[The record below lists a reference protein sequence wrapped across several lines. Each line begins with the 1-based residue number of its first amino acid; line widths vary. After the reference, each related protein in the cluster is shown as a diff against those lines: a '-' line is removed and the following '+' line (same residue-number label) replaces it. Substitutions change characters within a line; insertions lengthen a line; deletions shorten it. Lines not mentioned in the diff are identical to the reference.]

1 MLLLQVVAS
10 QRPEYA
16 QQDQQTICADAAQ
29 QARALPITL
38 LEQRHRQWF
47 VLCGTHRIQHPQVFC
62 RRVFDVHE
70 LLMALQPQE
79 VVRSLSTLVLLPR
92 RRFSSHLS
100 VWPRIQLGA
109 CRGVTP
115 AMLIVDSTSFLLA
128 PIWSLKSITSC
139 CIVAEARAPPV
150 FDFPNFRFACLHV
163 KVLCCLQVAASLRHV
178 ATTLGAAI
186 LSTVHCVGDGA
197 WRESAEAGPAAGHG
211 LDARMIAGVGVA
223 PRPALGSDWQS
234 QVRV

>member
-1 MLLLQVVAS
+1 MAGHHKRIHLKSNDGSHPCKLTLASHCRNKLTVLLLQVVAS

-47 VLCGTHRIQHPQVFC
+47 VLCDTHRIQHPQVFC

-92 RRFSSHLS
+92 RRYSSHLS

-150 FDFPNFRFACLHV
+150 FDFPNFQICMSACQGT
-163 KVLCCLQVAASLRHV
+163 VLSAGCSVAATCRHYLRRSYSV
-178 ATTLGAAI
+178 YSPLRWGRRLA
-186 LSTVHCVGDGA
+186 
-197 WRESAEAGPAAGHG
+197 
-211 LDARMIAGVGVA
+211 
-223 PRPALGSDWQS
+223 
-234 QVRV
+234 